1 MFSDVFRTDSKCK
14 VTISKN
20 ESYFYNKNNDNS
32 LKKYIFVTEKPIKHT
47 IIMKSL
53 NKYHGVVVPMVT
65 PIASNGDI
73 DVAAVERIIEN
84 FAKNEVS
91 ALIMGTTGEGN
102 SVPVEYGVKMIEAA
116 SRTAKGRIT
125 IYAGLAGNCI
135 AEQKSAAERFIAAGA
150 DVIAATLPC
159 YYALTPEQMYG
170 YYKDMADF
178 LTVPLMLYNITITTH
193 MSIPLDI
200 IERLSHHPNIVGLK
214 DSENNIP
221 RMEEALSIFK
231 DREDFA
237 YFCGCAANS
246 AKALEL
252 GADGIVPSVGN
263 YLPQAYRDLF
273 VAGINGDKET
283 AEKLQQYTIEIGKI
297 NTEGLTLGQSLAGLK
312 VIMKMA
318 GLCEPHMLPPLT
330 ELPEDI
336 VARIQNAAKDI
347 VKTNI

>member
-1 MFSDVFRTDSKCK
+1 MFLELIQNVRLQYQKTKVF
-14 VTISKN
+14 
-20 ESYFYNKNNDNS
+20 FYNKNNDNS

-178 LTVPLMLYNITITTH
+178 LSVPLMLYNITITTH

-221 RMEEALSIFK
+221 RMEEALSMFK